1 MLRHKFFS
9 RIIFNTIIILL
20 TRRDAYLDIHYSTML
35 HHNLII
41 YSYKIGKGHKS
52 KKRRSSVISYIPG
65 HPSSNSNILV
75 GTHLPPSPAP
85 YTAAEMAVADQY
97 LQPVVHM
104 SESLKSKFWNAN
116 SVHSSLSSITDVNYN
131 GDGVS
136 SNSSAMR
143 IPVPSESPPNTYF
156 NAASCSTSFSISA
169 SHNSDSL
176 NSDLISRT
184 DTNSNFGGV

>member
-1 MLRHKFFS
+1 MS
-9 RIIFNTIIILL
+9 R
-20 TRRDAYLDIHYSTML
+20 R
-35 HHNLII
+35 NLIRCR
-41 YSYKIGKGHKS
+41 YKNGKGHKS
-52 KKRRSSVISYIPG
+52 KNRRSSVISYILG
-65 HPSSNSNILV
+65 HPSYNSNILV
-75 GTHLPPSPAP
+75 GTHLPPSPAS
-85 YTAAEMAVADQY
+85 YTDAEMAVADQY

-104 SESLKSKFWNAN
+104 SESLKSKFWNDN
-116 SVHSSLSSITDVNYN
+116 TVHSSLSSIWDVNYN

-143 IPVPSESPPNTYF
+143 IPVPSEPPPNTYF
-156 NAASCSTSFSISA
+156 NAASCSTSSSISA